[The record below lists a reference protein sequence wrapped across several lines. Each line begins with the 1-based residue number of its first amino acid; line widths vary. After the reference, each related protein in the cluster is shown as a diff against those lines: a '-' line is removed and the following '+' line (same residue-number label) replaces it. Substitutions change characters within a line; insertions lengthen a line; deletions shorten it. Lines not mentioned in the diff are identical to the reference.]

1 MFSTFRVSLFFL
13 LTNLTLASDLQI
25 SNPES
30 VNLSS
35 ERLDR
40 VAQHLRAQVNEG
52 QIVGAV
58 AMVARKG
65 V

>member
-1 MFSTFRVSLFFL
+1 M